1 MLAEEDMHALG
12 PAQAM
17 EQPLLFMFV
26 VVVLMRGMLTEAAD
40 GFLSDKTAVV
50 YTK

>member
-1 MLAEEDMHALG
+1 MLAEEDTHALE

-17 EQPLLFMFV
+17 EQPLIFLFV

-40 GFLSDKTAVV
+40 GIVLDKTAVV